1 MSVLFVVAPLL
12 LRMLVSV
19 LANENFS
26 SKSSLSTS
34 VAPRLNTKALLLM
47 VMEVDNLEVE
57 RAALVDTL
65 SFK

>member
-1 MSVLFVVAPLL
+1 MQASQLG
-12 LRMLVSV
+12 
-19 LANENFS
+19 
-26 SKSSLSTS
+26 KK
-34 VAPRLNTKALLLM
+34 LNTKALLLM